1 MKITADLHCHTT
13 ASVHAYSTLR
23 ENIQA
28 AKALGLQAL
37 GITDHGSGT
46 ADSPPLS
53 YFENLISLPK
63 QVDGIKLLRGV
74 EANIMDFQGRLDLP
88 KRILSQLDIVI
99 ASFHTSCTT
108 PGTRAE
114 HTNAY
119 REAAA
124 NPLVHIIGHSG
135 SAEFLYDYEDV
146 IPLFKKN
153 HKLVEINAHTFIC
166 RKKSIDNCKRIALLC
181 KAFRVPVI
189 VNSDAH
195 SEFEVGR
202 CDKALDMLKGLEFP
216 EELIV
221 NGSWE
226 RMERYLAHIKKGRE
240 V

>member
-1 MKITADLHCHTT
+1 MPTT
-13 ASVHAYSTLR
+13 IIPSNLEAAGKGDST
-23 ENIQA
+23 
-28 AKALGLQAL
+28 
-37 GITDHGSGT
+37 
-46 ADSPPLS
+46 
-53 YFENLISLPK
+53 
-63 QVDGIKLLRGV
+63 
-74 EANIMDFQGRLDLP
+74 
-88 KRILSQLDIVI
+88 
-99 ASFHTSCTT
+99 
-108 PGTRAE
+108 
-114 HTNAY
+114 
-119 REAAA
+119 AA

-146 IPLFKKN
+146 IPLFKKH

-221 NGSWE
+221 NGCWE